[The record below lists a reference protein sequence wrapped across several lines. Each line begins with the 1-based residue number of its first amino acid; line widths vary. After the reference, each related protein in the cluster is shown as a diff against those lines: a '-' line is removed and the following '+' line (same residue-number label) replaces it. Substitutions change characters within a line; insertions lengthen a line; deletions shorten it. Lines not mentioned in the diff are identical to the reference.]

1 MNLRDLQYLVA
12 LAELNSF
19 SQAADRCCVS
29 QPTLSNQ
36 IRKLEETLGVTLFER
51 TNKRVM
57 ITETGEQIVVHA
69 RRILAE
75 VDGMQELAQLSHDPL
90 AGRLRLGAFPTLSS
104 YLLPGLVPRITA
116 ALPRI
121 KLVLVEEKTQV
132 LIDRLN
138 RGELDAAFLALPVQ
152 DPKLVECPLFYDE
165 FMLAVPP
172 SHALAGHER
181 INQSVLA
188 GESLL
193 LLEEGHCLRDQALDI
208 CHRVGMAESQ
218 DVRATSLETLRQMVK
233 AGTGI
238 TLMPRIAITPDDT
251 GIRYIPVDPAP
262 QRQIG
267 LVWRKTTARQALLD
281 ILVSISALP
290 DTAAIR

>member
-152 DPKLVECPLFYDE
+152 DPKLVEYPLFYDE

-172 SHALAGHER
+172 GHAFANHNR
-181 INQSVLA
+181 ISQSALA

-208 CHRVGMAESQ
+208 CHRVGMMESQ

-262 QRQIG
+262 QRHIG

-281 ILVSISALP
+281 ILVSISSRPATP
-290 DTAAIR
+290 P

>member
-1 MNLRDLQYLVA
+1 MNLRDLQYLIA

-36 IRKLEETLGVTLFER
+36 IRKLEDTLGVTLFER
-51 TNKRVM
+51 NNKRVM
-57 ITETGEQIVVHA
+57 ITDVGEQMVVHA

-104 YLLPGLVPRITA
+104 YWFPSLVPRISA

-132 LIDRLN
+132 LIERLN

-152 DPKLVECPLFYDE
+152 DDKLVEHPLFHDT

-172 SHALAGHER
+172 DHRFAALPRMTQQA
-181 INQSVLA
+181 LA

-208 CHRVGMAESQ
+208 CHRVGMSEAQ

-238 TLMPRIAITPDDT
+238 TLMPRIAISPDET
-251 GIRYIPVDPAP
+251 GICYIPVEPAP
-262 QRQIG
+262 QRHIG

-281 ILVSISALP
+281 VLVSITS
-290 DTAAIR
+290 DTVAIR